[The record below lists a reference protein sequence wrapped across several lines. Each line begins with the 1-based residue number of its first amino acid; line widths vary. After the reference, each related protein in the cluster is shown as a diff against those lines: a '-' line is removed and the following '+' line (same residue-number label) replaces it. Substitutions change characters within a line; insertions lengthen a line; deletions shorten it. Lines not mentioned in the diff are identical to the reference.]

1 MEAGRSETARWARQC
16 SLAALLT
23 LPVFLSSMVLPMAW
37 PAAAAWLA
45 ARTVRGS
52 LHGLHEA

>member
-1 MEAGRSETARWARQC
+1 MEAGRAETARWAAQC

-45 ARTVRGS
+45 ARTVRFCG
-52 LHGLHEA
+52 AAAVRC